1 MRSAVVTGAGGGI
14 GRAIGERLRSDGW
27 YVVGIEIDAGSAAD
41 LSSALGSSGRA
52 VNGDAGNR
60 DVLETAA
67 ELATQAGQLGCWVNN
82 AAYSATQVFHEA
94 VPAEVER
101 IIGLNLMGTYWG
113 SAQAVRRYL
122 AHGQG
127 GSIVN
132 ISSVHARMGFAGWSA
147 YDASKG
153 AVEALT
159 RSLAVEYGPAGIRVN
174 AVAPGTI
181 SDTPAH
187 RKAHVPGAVG
197 ALAAERME
205 RMQPLGRSGASAE
218 IASAVS
224 FLVSN
229 AAAFIT
235 GQVLVIDGGLTAG
248 MPAQEQR

>member
-14 GRAIGERLRSDGW
+14 GRAILDRLVGDGW
-27 YVVGIEIDAGSAAD
+27 YVIGIEIDADSAAE
-41 LSSALGSSGRA
+41 LSSALGDGGRA
-52 VNGDAGNR
+52 VNGDAADRG
-60 DVLETAA
+60 VLRAA
-67 ELATQAGQLGCWVNN
+67 ADLAEQAGRLGCWVNN
-82 AAYSATQVFHEA
+82 AAYSATLVFHEA
-94 VPAEVER
+94 DPADVER
-101 IIGLNLMGTYWG
+101 IIGLNLLGTYWG
-113 SAQAVRRYL
+113 CAEAVRRCL

-132 ISSVHARMGFAGWSA
+132 ISSVHARIGFAGWSA

-153 AVEALT
+153 GVEALT
-159 RSLAVEYGPAGIRVN
+159 RSVAVEYGSAGIRVN
-174 AVAPGTI
+174 AVAPGAI

-218 IASAVS
+218 VASAVS
-224 FLVSN
+224 FLVSD
-229 AAAFIT
+229 AASFVT

-248 MPAQEQR
+248 PPAS

>member
-14 GRAIGERLRSDGW
+14 GRAILDRLVDDGW
-27 YVVGIEIDAGSAAD
+27 YVIGIEFDPGSAAE
-41 LSSALGSSGRA
+41 LSSALGGSGRA
-52 VNGDAGNR
+52 VNGDAADRG
-60 DVLETAA
+60 VLRAA
-67 ELATQAGQLGCWVNN
+67 ADLAEEAGHLGCWVNN
-82 AAYSATQVFHEA
+82 AAYSATLVFHEA
-94 VPAEVER
+94 DPADVER
-101 IIGLNLMGTYWG
+101 IIGLNLLGTYWG
-113 SAQAVRRYL
+113 CAEAVRRYL

-132 ISSVHARMGFAGWSA
+132 ISSVHARIGFAGWSA

-153 AVEALT
+153 GVEALT
-159 RSLAVEYGPAGIRVN
+159 RSVAVEYGSAGIRVN

-218 IASAVS
+218 VASAVS
-224 FLVSN
+224 FLVSD
-229 AAAFIT
+229 AASFVT

-248 MPAQEQR
+248 PPAS